1 MNGGRPVRVTAKL
14 RSELNAA
21 RSARSARR
29 KGETT
34 ALAAKEME
42 QAGPVPYHVARVR
55 RARELALRFNVET
68 IQYHRNGITGEP
80 FHVVLFRASDGMQM
94 VGIVFEERK
103 HIAVLNVTQ
112 LAEGDIES
120 ATNSWRGDQYEQ
132 ALRDEIAEW
141 WSKPRPKC
149 ETE

>member
-42 QAGPVPYHVARVR
+42 QAGPVPYH
-55 RARELALRFNVET
+55 
-68 IQYHRNGITGEP
+68 
-80 FHVVLFRASDGMQM
+80 
-94 VGIVFEERK
+94 
-103 HIAVLNVTQ
+103 
-112 LAEGDIES
+112 
-120 ATNSWRGDQYEQ
+120 
-132 ALRDEIAEW
+132 EIAEW